1 MHSRKHSVS
10 RNILRVFEIAL
21 FFAIS
26 VLGYG
31 LLLKASSFNTKSKNR
46 DRESIVVQ
54 NAVNLNGRHRE
65 LKVLS
70 GTLLF
75 PNDTKA
81 ALPNR
86 YTFTGQ
92 SFLAISPLPALALH
106 LLCEKEL
113 TVNYRNSNSRISR
126 PYNLLEQNPV
136 LLN

>member
-1 MHSRKHSVS
+1 MHTRKHSVGS
-10 RNILRVFEIAL
+10 SILRALEIAL

-26 VLGYG
+26 VLGYS
-31 LLLKASSFNTKSKNR
+31 LLLKASSFNAKSKNR

-54 NAVNLNGRHRE
+54 NAVDLNGRHRE

-70 GTLLF
+70 GTLLL
-75 PNDTKA
+75 PHDTKV

-86 YTFTGQ
+86 SAFAGQ
-92 SFLAISPLPALALH
+92 AVAAIHPLPHLILAV
-106 LLCEKEL
+106 KEL
-113 TVNYRNSNSRISR
+113 TLRYRNGNNRISR

>member
-54 NAVNLNGRHRE
+54 NAVDLNGRHRE

-70 GTLLF
+70 GKLLF

-86 YTFTGQ
+86 YTFADQ
-92 SFLAISPLPALALH
+92 SFWAIAPLPT
-106 LLCEKEL
+106 LLRPLLREKEL
-113 TVNYRNSNSRISR
+113 AVNYRNSNSRISR